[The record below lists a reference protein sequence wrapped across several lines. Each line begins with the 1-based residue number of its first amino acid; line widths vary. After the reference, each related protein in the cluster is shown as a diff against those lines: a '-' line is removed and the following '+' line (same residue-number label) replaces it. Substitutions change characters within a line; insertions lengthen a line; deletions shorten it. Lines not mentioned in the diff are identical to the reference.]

1 MDLTLASGESLLVN
15 IGKLPQAE
23 SITISRT
30 GMVQLPRLITHL
42 PNLRSLDLSS
52 NPIQSLDPLWEAN
65 LPNLHFLN
73 LSACWLKKLPY
84 GTPTFANTLEILK
97 LDGNFLGRSCPNFSV
112 FKKLSKLSLIANNF
126 SRFPVLPPNITTLLF
141 RMNSFKTI
149 PDSSLRVLDAS
160 YCSIGEAINIEA
172 RQITDLRLSHCG
184 LTGVIRFP
192 PMPLLDVID
201 LSNNSITGI
210 VFESSRRIT
219 ELRLAFNG
227 LDVFPEFLRDM
238 RMLRV
243 LDLSHNA
250 IDTLPK
256 DLTSFK
262 RLEYLDLSHN
272 MMITPNLITPSKLA
286 ILKMSFNFSIGF
298 ENLPPNLRQL
308 DASFCSVVVL
318 PAIPTSIEWIALYF
332 VKSVIIRETMKA
344 LTVDSDEITN
354 ALAPVSMF
362 QERTV
367 VLTSPAKLDI
377 KTLMNEKMADNVGCS
392 TTSGRSTKYE
402 DNLMFFAE
410 SGVSFSGIFDGH
422 VGIQS
427 AFVSAET
434 FSRLLGPQVAT
445 VFDDR
450 PAVLKTAMKETFALV
465 NDELR
470 RRAVKDGTTAVI
482 VGIKGRRICV
492 AHLGDSL
499 ALLVNS
505 ENVEWLTKT
514 HRPTEKEE
522 YERMKLQRKAVT
534 EDWRVDGK
542 LCVSRSLGD
551 FWCCDGMYDDP
562 DVSAR
567 ELGDDA
573 MSIVLGCD
581 GLWDY
586 IDASAV
592 ANVVRSIRD
601 PVRAARLLQD
611 YAFACGSHDSI
622 SVIVINVVLPPP
634 IKQL

>member
-1 MDLTLASGESLLVN
+1 MTLSPSLKLVN
-15 IGKLPQAE
+15 
-23 SITISRT
+23 
-30 GMVQLPRLITHL
+30 
-42 PNLRSLDLSS
+42 SS
-52 NPIQSLDPLWEAN
+52 T
-65 LPNLHFLN
+65 
-73 LSACWLKKLPY
+73 C
-84 GTPTFANTLEILK
+84 GTNK
-97 LDGNFLGRSCPNFSV
+97 R
-112 FKKLSKLSLIANNF
+112 KRK
-126 SRFPVLPPNITTLLF
+126 
-141 RMNSFKTI
+141 
-149 PDSSLRVLDAS
+149 DAKFWA
-160 YCSIGEAINIEA
+160 G
-172 RQITDLRLSHCG
+172 
-184 LTGVIRFP
+184 
-192 PMPLLDVID
+192 
-201 LSNNSITGI
+201 
-210 VFESSRRIT
+210 
-219 ELRLAFNG
+219 
-227 LDVFPEFLRDM
+227 
-238 RMLRV
+238 
-243 LDLSHNA
+243 
-250 IDTLPK
+250 
-256 DLTSFK
+256 FK

-482 VGIKGRRICV
+482 VGIKGRRKMKANIFQKKLPLN
-492 AHLGDSL
+492 A
-499 ALLVNS
+499 
-505 ENVEWLTKT
+505 
-514 HRPTEKEE
+514 TE
-522 YERMKLQRKAVT
+522 L
-534 EDWRVDGK
+534 
-542 LCVSRSLGD
+542 S
-551 FWCCDGMYDDP
+551 
-562 DVSAR
+562 
-567 ELGDDA
+567 
-573 MSIVLGCD
+573 
-581 GLWDY
+581 
-586 IDASAV
+586 
-592 ANVVRSIRD
+592 N
-601 PVRAARLLQD
+601 
-611 YAFACGSHDSI
+611 
-622 SVIVINVVLPPP
+622 
-634 IKQL
+634 